1 MSIALA
7 TILSALYPPLHAASA
22 SDLVFTS
29 DSELTGTIEDALKD
43 LGQDYGVFVT
53 RDITT
58 ITLVSGTPTY
68 ALPENHLATLHVSM
82 ANRPLVASSRHE
94 LERLDSGYLT
104 TPGTAAKPVKRWY
117 QDKGAANVIGFHP
130 VPSVGSGNGLAV
142 EVIYFAY
149 PCSAASG
156 LEVPKVL
163 ADMIEFQTEQEMYGK
178 ESDFQ
183 MVEVAQSCKALAD
196 LYSAQVKNL
205 WETAQ

>member
-7 TILSALYPPLHAASA
+7 TILAALYPPLHASSA

-43 LGQDYGVFVT
+43 LAQDYGVFVT

-58 ITLVSGTPTY
+58 ITLVSGTATY
-68 ALPENHLATLHVSM
+68 ALPENHLATLHVSLS
-82 ANRPLVASSRHE
+82 NRPLIASSRQE
-94 LERLDSGYLT
+94 LERLDSDYLI
-104 TPGTAAKPVKRWY
+104 TPGTAARPVKRWY

-130 VPSVGSGNGLAV
+130 VPSVGSGNGVAV

-149 PCSAASG
+149 PCSATAG
-156 LEVPKVL
+156 LSVPRVIG
-163 ADMIEFQTEQEMYGK
+163 DMIEFQTISEMYGK

-183 MVEVAQSCKALAD
+183 MVEVAQSAKALAD
-196 LYSAQVKNL
+196 LYEAQVKNL
-205 WETAQ
+205 WEVAQ